1 MSKFISRI
9 MAGILGLGIA
19 VWLIP
24 GVTIKILPDSNFF
37 GIILATKWHIIVL
50 LGFVIGIVNS
60 FVKPL
65 LDAITLP
72 IRIITLGA
80 FGFVVNIVLVW
91 GVDLIFREINIKWFM
106 PIFWTTLVIWG
117 LSIALPALF
126 NKKEKSI

>member
-1 MSKFISRI
+1 